1 MAANADALAAP
12 CSAWQPPARPLRP
25 PASDALACAAG
36 QAIKQLLHPA
46 TAAKIILCARDDARL
61 PVDMDARAPSASE
74 REGGGADPAAGKP
87 EEVGAPTGLSSA
99 LPSPVPTSASLHDF
113 PQAAAAAEGGLAGE
127 R

>member
-1 MAANADALAAP
+1 MHL
-12 CSAWQPPARPLRP
+12 S
-25 PASDALACAAG
+25 AAG

-61 PVDMDARAPSASE
+61 PVDMDAHTPSATE
-74 REGGGADPAAGKP
+74 REGGGADPAAGEP
-87 EEVGAPTGLSSA
+87 EQAGAPAGLSSS
-99 LPSPVPTSASLHDF
+99 LPSPVPTPASLHEL